1 MPGRPASRVAHSNC
15 ECIAHGRQCCELG
28 VERCLAIQRLVLH
41 TAVSQNATRGNN
53 VAIAATR
60 CRKSCRG
67 EPSQDQLS
75 PAMAQPP
82 QAKLLSYEIH
92 YTAFLLSVAVGFLA
106 FMSHI
111 RSHSA
116 QSPAAATCIVSSVQC
131 PVSRVRRWLVV
142 WQCKMAC
149 RPGRTTSKLMQ
160 RTMLQKLLFAWL
172 QQQHLLAAF
181 RERRLL
187 RPLGEPWRE
196 SEPQDRRPNL
206 PGQARHRQAGGQG
219 CRCQSRGQ
227 VNPNRDFSQS
237 QKRKQGL
244 SGWKVAKAIL
254 DSLRE
259 NMNLPGGT
267 VAAVHVMYGYDS
279 SVVEQ
284 ALRSA
289 SSVPSQMVCQ
299 VVWADLDADV
309 HVTQP
314 NTRLTKWLKA
324 SNKRAMKQ
332 LLMNDPKNEA
342 ELKMS

>member
-116 QSPAAATCIVSSVQC
+116 QSPAAATCIVSSVQR

-219 CRCQSRGQ
+219 CRCQSREPVLHGPRPHQ
-227 VNPNRDFSQS
+227 V
-237 QKRKQGL
+237 KQERRL
-244 SGWKVAKAIL
+244 L
-254 DSLRE
+254 LLR
-259 NMNLPGGT
+259 LLLQQP
-267 VAAVHVMYGYDS
+267 
-279 SVVEQ
+279 Q
-284 ALRSA
+284 PLRSQHVLRLGA
-289 SSVPSQMVCQ
+289 PLALGHRPRRHGAAAGSSLQEQLHPRPPQQCKMGKMAHTAV
-299 VVWADLDADV
+299 
-309 HVTQP
+309 
-314 NTRLTKWLKA
+314 
-324 SNKRAMKQ
+324 Q
-332 LLMNDPKNEA
+332 LLQQQLVGSVE
-342 ELKMS
+342 ERLS

>member
-149 RPGRTTSKLMQ
+149 RPGRRTSKLRQ
-160 RTMLQKLLFAWL
+160 RTMLQKLLFARL

-219 CRCQSRGQ
+219 CRCQSREPFLHGPRPHQ
-227 VNPNRDFSQS
+227 V
-237 QKRKQGL
+237 KQERRL
-244 SGWKVAKAIL
+244 L
-254 DSLRE
+254 PLR
-259 NMNLPGGT
+259 LLLQQP
-267 VAAVHVMYGYDS
+267 
-279 SVVEQ
+279 Q
-284 ALRSA
+284 PLRS
-289 SSVPSQMVCQ
+289 Q
-299 VVWADLDADV
+299 
-309 HVTQP
+309 HVL
-314 NTRLTKWLKA
+314 RLGAPLALGHRPRRHGAAARSALQEQLHPRLPQQCTMGKLA
-324 SNKRAMKQ
+324 HTAVQ
-332 LLMNDPKNEA
+332 LLQQQQLVESV
-342 ELKMS
+342 EERLS

>member
-206 PGQARHRQAGGQG
+206 PGQARHRQASGQG
-219 CRCQSRGQ
+219 CRCQSREPVLHGPRPHQ
-227 VNPNRDFSQS
+227 V
-237 QKRKQGL
+237 KQERRL
-244 SGWKVAKAIL
+244 L
-254 DSLRE
+254 LLR
-259 NMNLPGGT
+259 LLLQQP
-267 VAAVHVMYGYDS
+267 
-279 SVVEQ
+279 Q
-284 ALRSA
+284 PLRS
-289 SSVPSQMVCQ
+289 Q
-299 VVWADLDADV
+299 
-309 HVTQP
+309 HVL
-314 NTRLTKWLKA
+314 RLGAPLALGHRPRRHGAAAGSALQEQLHPRLPQQCTMGKLA
-324 SNKRAMKQ
+324 HTAVQ
-332 LLMNDPKNEA
+332 LLQQQQLVESV
-342 ELKMS
+342 EERLS